1 MITEEGRTRLDAVLP
16 GHLEL
21 IQRWFI
27 GQLTPA
33 ELDGLLASLR
43 KIRDAVNP
51 CATAGSDG
59 PAELPAEP
67 QNA

>member
-1 MITEEGRTRLDAVLP
+1 VLP

-21 IQRWFI
+21 IEQWFI
-27 GQLTPA
+27 SQLSPA
-33 ELDGLLASLR
+33 QLDGLLSALR
-43 KIRDAVNP
+43 TIRDAVNP
-51 CATAGSDG
+51 CATAGSDE